1 MKLVFM
7 MNEVILGSGN
17 WINCFVNDRLTQAPA
32 SLLEVNQA
40 VNVGVEV
47 NLEFRLCFVVKF
59 WVSIASLHD
68 SSVCLPALE
77 ENEAVQ
83 TNTPLVQHSTADSAG
98 PSTPASPSSSP
109 SSPGLPRSA
118 SVPCSLGGSA
128 PFQQTPPVVRHSE
141 NWRTDPVV
149 FSLVADPLIRD
160 GVRGRVREGGGGG
173 ASNLRTFALET
184 AGDTNGVMSQSS
196 RNYSD
201 IYIVSQQNR
210 SFIEESKSRRTSAD
224 PSHWSKTNKFHF
236 SFPLVMSYC
245 EQQKFM
251 IARISQMLLDEF
263 CFRLFFPA
271 VRVFECCCSR
281 CCQSTN
287 WKLDRNL
294 VAGTLLWSSSRV
306 LDRSAVS
313 CRAWSRLVSNGGLR
327 WK

>member
-160 GVRGRVREGGGGG
+160 GVRGRVREGGGEVR
-173 ASNLRTFALET
+173 RTFE
-184 AGDTNGVMSQSS
+184 
-196 RNYSD
+196 
-201 IYIVSQQNR
+201 
-210 SFIEESKSRRTSAD
+210 
-224 PSHWSKTNKFHF
+224 PS
-236 SFPLVMSYC
+236 L
-245 EQQKFM
+245 
-251 IARISQMLLDEF
+251 
-263 CFRLFFPA
+263 
-271 VRVFECCCSR
+271 
-281 CCQSTN
+281 
-287 WKLDRNL
+287 
-294 VAGTLLWSSSRV
+294 
-306 LDRSAVS
+306 
-313 CRAWSRLVSNGGLR
+313 
-327 WK
+327 